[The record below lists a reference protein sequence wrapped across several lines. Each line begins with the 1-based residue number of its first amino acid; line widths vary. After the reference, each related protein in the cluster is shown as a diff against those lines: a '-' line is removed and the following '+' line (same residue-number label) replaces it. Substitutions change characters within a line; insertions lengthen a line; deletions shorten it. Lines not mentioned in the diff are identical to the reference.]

1 MGLQCCNDIDEAC
14 SFPYVHLTLSHPAI
28 SIGLGDD
35 ALRFVEFSAMHFE
48 EGSIGAEVSAV
59 VSVEDRKHGLPRI
72 EHLRNTPA
80 AIKFLSVEPLLQSLG
95 LVDLKKIDWVIVGG
109 ESGRGARPIEEVW
122 VQSLLKQCA
131 KQDVKFFFKQWG
143 GVNKKATGRLL
154 NGRTYDELP
163 IIQ

>member
-1 MGLQCCNDIDEAC
+1 MIILVADDNA
-14 SFPYVHLTLSHPAI
+14 LSCELI
-28 SIGLGDD
+28 RKL
-35 ALRFVEFSAMHFE
+35 L
-48 EGSIGAEVSAV
+48 EGSGQVGEVRIPA
-59 VSVEDRKHGLPRI
+59 DRCCD
-72 EHLRNTPA
+72 A
-80 AIKFLSVEPLLQSLG
+80 AILATLLQSLG

-122 VQSLLKQCA
+122 VQSLLKQCT

>member
-1 MGLQCCNDIDEAC
+1 
-14 SFPYVHLTLSHPAI
+14 VLTKRAERLET
-28 SIGLGDD
+28 LLNTK
-35 ALRFVEFSAMHFE
+35 LRFAT
-48 EGSIGAEVSAV
+48 VSSHIWWG

-95 LVDLKKIDWVIVGG
+95 VVDLKKIDWVIVGG

-131 KQDVKFFFKQWG
+131 KQDVRFFFKQWG
-143 GVNKKATGRLL
+143 GVNKKVIGRLL
-154 NGRTYDELP
+154 NGKTYDELP